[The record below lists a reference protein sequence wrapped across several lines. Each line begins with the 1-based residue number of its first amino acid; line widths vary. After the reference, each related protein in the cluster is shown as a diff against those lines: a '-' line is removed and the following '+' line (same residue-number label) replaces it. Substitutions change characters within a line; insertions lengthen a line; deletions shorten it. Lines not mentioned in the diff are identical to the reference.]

1 MTGQE
6 AAEQEERD
14 VARQR
19 RRAAIQAEEA
29 YSEHS
34 FWATQM
40 ITKTQH
46 HHSQGETQLVSKT
59 QLSTLNYLS
68 KTPSID
74 LSSEDSFRSNSPES
88 ITGNQEPRWSGRV
101 KWPTQNAA
109 SQVSQDRAAAVRSL
123 KGKKVRKTKLMNTSQ
138 LLDEFA

>member
-6 AAEQEERD
+6 AAEQERD
-14 VARQR
+14 IARQR

-40 ITKTQH
+40 ITETQH
-46 HHSQGETQLVSKT
+46 RYSQGETQLVPET

-74 LSSEDSFRSNSPES
+74 LSSEDSFRSNSPEN
-88 ITGNQEPRWSGRV
+88 ITGNQESHRSGRV
-101 KWPTQNAA
+101 KRPTQNAA
-109 SQVSQDRAAAVRSL
+109 SQASQDRAAAVRSP
-123 KGKKVRKTKLMNTSQ
+123 KGKKVKKTMLMNTSQ

>member
-1 MTGQE
+1 
-6 AAEQEERD
+6 
-14 VARQR
+14 
-19 RRAAIQAEEA
+19 
-29 YSEHS
+29 
-34 FWATQM
+34 M
-40 ITKTQH
+40 ITETQH
-46 HHSQGETQLVSKT
+46 RHSQGETQLVSET

-88 ITGNQEPRWSGRV
+88 ITGNREPRRSGRV
-101 KWPTQNAA
+101 KRPTRNAA
-109 SQVSQDRAAAVRSL
+109 SQASQDRAAAVRSL